1 VSITA
6 YKRPA
11 PTRPLLKGGPL
22 NSIPVGDAHYS
33 GTYAMEELA
42 LYARKLN
49 RDHNGEYYWQ
59 WEYQGNE

>member
-1 VSITA
+1 
-6 YKRPA
+6 
-11 PTRPLLKGGPL
+11 
-22 NSIPVGDAHYS
+22 
-33 GTYAMEELA
+33 MEELA